1 MKSTTER
8 YVKLILRT
16 GLLDS
21 DYVDA
26 YYGPGE
32 WKQETD
38 SESGSVTADILTAE
52 AQALLKALHSEPDG
66 DDPEESAVRKYLT
79 GQISA
84 CLFRLRMLRGET
96 FSFDEE
102 SLNLYGA
109 VAPKHSADY
118 FEGLLRDLD
127 SALPGSGPVP
137 ARLNR
142 FREQYIIPKHLID
155 KVFQAAIAECKS
167 RSVRYIPLPAGER
180 FQIEYVADKPW
191 SGYNWYKGNFFSLI
205 QINTDLPIYIDRAVD
220 LACHEGY
227 PGHHAYNVL
236 LESEW
241 VKKRGRLEFT
251 VYPLFSP
258 QSLIAEG
265 TANYGIELT
274 FPGEER
280 AAFESNTLFPVCGFS
295 PSDAEAYYHI
305 HELTQ
310 KLAYAGNEAARGYLD
325 KTMDRETA
333 VSWLT
338 DYGLFT
344 RERAEQRLRFFDAYR
359 SYVINYNLGLDIV
372 RNFINR
378 KTGADHHTA
387 VRWKIFYDLLT
398 NPVCTSHLTS
408 E

>member
-1 MKSTTER
+1 MKTITER
-8 YVKLILRT
+8 YVRLILRT
-16 GLLDS
+16 GLLDP

-26 YYGPGE
+26 YYGPPD
-32 WKQETD
+32 WKQETGT
-38 SESGSVTADILTAE
+38 EAGSVTADGLTEE
-52 AQALLKALHSEPDG
+52 AQDLLKALRSEPDS
-66 DDPEESAVRKYLT
+66 DDPEGSAVREYLT

-109 VAPKHSADY
+109 VAPKHGADY
-118 FEGLLRDLD
+118 FEGLLQDLD

-155 KVFQAAIAECKS
+155 KVFQAAIAECKNL
-167 RSVRYIPLPAGER
+167 SVRYIPLPAGER

-227 PGHHAYNVL
+227 PGHHVYNVL

-241 VKKRGRLEFT
+241 VKKRNRVEFT

-265 TANYGIELT
+265 TANYGVELT

-280 AAFESNTLFPVCGFS
+280 AAFESSALFPVCGFS

-305 HELTQ
+305 HALTQ

-325 KTMDRETA
+325 KTMDRET
-333 VSWLT
+333 VIGWLT
-338 DYGLFT
+338 DYSLFT
-344 RERAEQRLRFFDAYR
+344 RERAEQRIRFFDAYR
-359 SYVINYNLGLDIV
+359 SYVINYNLGFDLV
-372 RNFINR
+372 RNYINR
-378 KTGADHHTA
+378 ETKTENHAGAC
-387 VRWKIFYDLLT
+387 WKIFHRLLT
-398 NPVCTSHLTS
+398 NPVCPSHLV
-408 E
+408 